1 MRKDM
6 AVLEH
11 QKSQLEQQVSKTKK
25 ENEANLNNKIQV
37 IILYTG
43 KAKCC
48 AVWVYIKRK
57 YCY

>member
-1 MRKDM
+1 M